1 VTPARRV
8 VVEGNV
14 ASTASMLCWAT
25 VFPVTELL
33 LQTWD
38 PFLLAA
44 ARLTVAAGVAL
55 VLVALFGRP
64 SELATAPWG
73 TILPI
78 GGLGLGTGVVLLT
91 MGQAH
96 ADLVIVAIIG
106 TAVPLV
112 SAVFGVAQGRERIG
126 PRLAAAILLAVLGG
140 VIATGVFSTRVSFR
154 GGELFAM
161 VSVVLWTW
169 YSRASVDRLAMLSDL
184 TKSAANMAAGA
195 AVVLPLAVLAA
206 TLGVV
211 PARLDLGPASLG
223 QLAWLGTVAVCL
235 SMLLWLRA
243 ARLIGVTIA
252 AMHQNMVPFYV
263 MAMALAIGGRVETA
277 QLVGGLLVVSGAVLA
292 QWPAGRPLETVSR
305 RRSG

>member
-1 VTPARRV
+1 V
-8 VVEGNV
+8 VVEGNL

-25 VFPVTELL
+25 VFPVMELL
-33 LQTWD
+33 LQSWD

-44 ARLTVAAGVAL
+44 ARLTVAACFAL
-55 VLVALFGRP
+55 VLVLLFGRP
-64 SELATAPWG
+64 GELVAAPWAA
-73 TILPI
+73 ILPI

-91 MGQAH
+91 LAQAH

-112 SAVFGVAQGRERIG
+112 SAVFGVLQGKERIG
-126 PRLAAAILLAVLGG
+126 LRLASAILLAVLGG

-154 GGELFAM
+154 GGELLAM

-169 YSRASVDRLAMLSDL
+169 YSRASVDRLSMLSDL
-184 TKSAANMAAGA
+184 TKAAANMAAGA
-195 AVVLPLAVLAA
+195 AVVLPVVILA
-206 TLGVV
+206 TMLGVV

-223 QLAWLGTVAVCL
+223 PLAWLGAVAVCL

-243 ARLIGVTIA
+243 ARLIGVTVA

-277 QLVGGLLVVSGAVLA
+277 QLAGGILVVAGAVLA
-292 QWPAGRPLETVSR
+292 QWPGARPVSAAPETP
-305 RRSG
+305 

>member
-1 VTPARRV
+1 VSPGRRV
-8 VVEGNV
+8 VVEGNL

-25 VFPVTELL
+25 VFPVMELL
-33 LQTWD
+33 LQSWD

-44 ARLTVAAGVAL
+44 ARLTLAAGFAL
-55 VLVALFGRP
+55 LLVSLFGRP
-64 SELATAPWG
+64 AELRTAPWT

-91 MGQAH
+91 LAQAH

-112 SAVFGVAQGRERIG
+112 SAVLGVFQGKERIG
-126 PRLAAAILLAVLGG
+126 LRLAAAILLAVLGG

-154 GGELFAM
+154 GGELLAM

-169 YSRASVDRLAMLSDL
+169 YSRASVDRLSMLSDL
-184 TKSAANMAAGA
+184 TKAAANMAAGA
-195 AVVLPLAVLAA
+195 AVVLPIVIAA
-206 TLGVV
+206 TLVGVV

-223 QLAWLGTVAVCL
+223 QLAWLAAVAVCL

-243 ARLIGVTIA
+243 ARLIGVTVA

-277 QLVGGLLVVSGAVLA
+277 QLVGGMLVVAGAVLA
-292 QWPAGRPLETVSR
+292 QWPAARPVSPAPETP
-305 RRSG
+305 